1 MGGFQ
6 NKVMWREWRQVFFSC
21 LCSDLCA
28 HAKIN
33 GVVWGVFFCCF
44 CSGSR
49 AQAKINGVVWGVFFC
64 CFCSD
69 LRAHAKINCW

>member
-44 CSGSR
+44 CS
-49 AQAKINGVVWGVFFC
+49 
-64 CFCSD
+64 D
-69 LRAHAKINCW
+69 LCAHAKINCR

>member
-21 LCSDLCA
+21 LCSGSRAQANTKLIFLS
-28 HAKIN
+28 IN
-33 GVVWGVFFCCF
+33 TMGN

-69 LRAHAKINCW
+69 LRAHAKINCR

>member
-6 NKVMWREWRQVFFSC
+6 NMVMWGEWRQVFFSC
-21 LCSDLCA
+21 LCSGL
-28 HAKIN
+28 
-33 GVVWGVFFCCF
+33 
-44 CSGSR
+44 R

-69 LRAHAKINCW
+69 LCAHANTKLIFLSINTMGQL